1 MYERDVW
8 IRRDGGIAVTISI
21 IPVTEANLDMV
32 LPLIAAYQTFYHATP
47 DTERNRAH
55 FGALATTPALG
66 AQWVATTHIGQAV
79 GFVTAYRTLSSV
91 SAAKRC
97 LLNDLYVNP
106 DQRGKGIGRHH
117 EAKGIALRCRL
128 IGQCVGHRRRVIDV
142 GDGRINLNRGAID
155 GVVVWCECEGGQR
168 TACIDQGQTGGG
180 E

>member
-1 MYERDVW
+1 M
-8 IRRDGGIAVTISI
+8 TISI

-32 LPLIAAYQTFYHATP
+32 LHLIAAYQTFYHVTP

-97 LLNDLYVNP
+97 LLNDLYVTP
-106 DQRGKGIGRHH
+106 DQRGTGVGRQLILHCTH
-117 EAKGIALRCRL
+117 WALAEGYPGVYWQTALDNHPAQKLYDALPTSREAWYTYTL
-128 IGQCVGHRRRVIDV
+128 
-142 GDGRINLNRGAID
+142 
-155 GVVVWCECEGGQR
+155 
-168 TACIDQGQTGGG
+168 QGSDLTKQG
-180 E
+180 

>member
-1 MYERDVW
+1 MYEPDVW
-8 IRRDGGIAVTISI
+8 NRRDGGFAVTISI

-66 AQWVATTHIGQAV
+66 AQWVATTHMGQAV

-106 DQRGKGIGRHH
+106 EQRGKGIGRQLIVHCTQWAIAEGYPGVSWQTALDNQTAQKLYDALPTTR
-117 EAKGIALRCRL
+117 EAWYTYTL
-128 IGQCVGHRRRVIDV
+128 
-142 GDGRINLNRGAID
+142 
-155 GVVVWCECEGGQR
+155 
-168 TACIDQGQTGGG
+168 QGSDLS
-180 E
+180 

>member
-1 MYERDVW
+1 M
-8 IRRDGGIAVTISI
+8 TISI
-21 IPVTEANLDMV
+21 IPVTEANLDIV

-66 AQWVATTHIGQAV
+66 AQWVATTHMGQAV

-106 DQRGKGIGRHH
+106 EQRGKGIGRQLIMHCTQWAISEGYPGVYWETDNDNH
-117 EAKGIALRCRL
+117 TAQKLYDALPTTREAIYVYTLQGSAL
-128 IGQCVGHRRRVIDV
+128 
-142 GDGRINLNRGAID
+142 NK
-155 GVVVWCECEGGQR
+155 
-168 TACIDQGQTGGG
+168 QG
-180 E
+180 